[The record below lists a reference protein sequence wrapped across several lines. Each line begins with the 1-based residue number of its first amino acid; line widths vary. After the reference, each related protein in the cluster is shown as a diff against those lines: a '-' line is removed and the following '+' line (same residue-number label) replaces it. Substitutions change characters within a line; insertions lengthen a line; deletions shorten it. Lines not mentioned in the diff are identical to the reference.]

1 MLGICFDNKETDHN
15 ASLSS
20 SLLDLVGSLSVKER
34 ERERER
40 EREMSALRG
49 KKMMEEEQLQRI
61 EGGYGVIFL
70 GVCYTDIKWVL
81 NSQPHPPLCSLG
93 KGSHHLS

>member
-20 SLLDLVGSLSVKER
+20 SLLDLVGSLSVK
-34 ERERER
+34 ER